1 MSGMRMKLRQRGL
14 GACGV
19 SILEVLIAIGVAS
32 ILLAIAVPSFM
43 STLPRIRLSFAA
55 RQVASDLQVAR
66 MKAIAQNQSFTV
78 TFNTGNYSYTY
89 GTDSRSIATEYPG
102 ITFTKTADPVFTPRG
117 TASTTATITLMNGSD
132 PNKQVLVSAVGRV
145 TMQ

>member
-19 SILEVLIAIGVAS
+19 SILEVLIAIGLAS

-66 MKAIAQNQSFTV
+66 MKAIAQNTAYTV
-78 TFNTGNYSYTY
+78 NFNTSTTYSFPGDTRDF
-89 GTDSRSIATEYPG
+89 GQLYPG
-102 ITFTKTADPVFTPRG
+102 ITFTTTGNPVFTPRG
-117 TASTTATITLMNGSD
+117 TASTTATITLSNGSD